1 MNPMIFTLMGTYIAL
16 LFWISMVYFGFAA
29 VVIYIVVRWRDSKGT
44 RHDAQVGSKVVLHFL
59 MSVSIFVTVSG
70 GSVIV
75 VDQLLRVITDGG
87 LGFPASS
94 SFERR
99 LADPYDYSSN
109 RSQPKSTKSKLL
121 SPATRTGLGMVVAG
135 TLMGLFELWLLHSRT
150 NDRRWPAV
158 RRSFVGSRT
167 VVHGLIV
174 TAAMTG
180 AFVVGFQETTEMSGE
195 IKKNLLTTCLGLLTV
210 WGGSLA
216 VHLALLF
223 IYSRQSTVPGENF
236 CCYECGED
244 LRGRLRTGEFSCPN
258 CRSVLT
264 VGLRRTLATLDGGY
278 LQVQMQSTASS
289 PETPPSPPE
298 KDTEQSE

>member
-1 MNPMIFTLMGTYIAL
+1 MNPMIFTLMGTYVAL

-44 RHDAQVGSKVVLHFL
+44 RHDSQVGSKVVLHFL

-70 GSVIV
+70 GSVVV

-87 LGFPASS
+87 LGKLPSS
-94 SFERR
+94 SGMED
-99 LADPYDYSSN
+99 LGNPYRV
-109 RSQPKSTKSKLL
+109 RSRPKSSKSELL
-121 SPATRTGLGMVVAG
+121 SAATRTGLGMIVAG
-135 TLMGLFELWLLHSRT
+135 ALLGLVELWLIHSRT

-180 AFVVGFQETTEMSGE
+180 AFVVGFQETTEAGGE

-216 VHLALLF
+216 VHLSLLF
-223 IYSRQSTVPGENF
+223 IYSRQSSVPGENF

-244 LRGRLRTGEFSCPN
+244 LRGKLRTGEFSCPN

-264 VGLRRTLATLDGGY
+264 VGLRRTLSTMDDGFS
-278 LQVQMQSTASS
+278 QVQVQSTASS

-298 KDTEQSE
+298 KDAEQSD

>member
-1 MNPMIFTLMGTYIAL
+1 MDPMIFTLMGTYVAI
-16 LFWISMVYFGFAA
+16 LFWISMVYFGLAA

-44 RHDAQVGSKVVLHFL
+44 RHDAQVGTKVVLHFL

-87 LGFPASS
+87 LRGFPTSPS
-94 SFERR
+94 VQR
-99 LADPYDYSSN
+99 LRDPYN
-109 RSQPKSTKSKLL
+109 TRSQPTSSKSKLL

-135 TLMGLFELWLLHSRT
+135 TLLGLFELWLLHSRT

-167 VVHGLIV
+167 VVHGLVV
-174 TAAMTG
+174 TAALTG
-180 AFVVGFQETTEMSGE
+180 AFVIGFQETTDGSGE
-195 IKKNLLTTCLGLLTV
+195 MKKNMLTTCLGLLTV

-216 VHLALLF
+216 VHLSLLF
-223 IYSRQSTVPGENF
+223 IYSRQSNVPGENF

-264 VGLRRTLATLDGGY
+264 VGLRRTLATMDGGY
-278 LQVQMQSTASS
+278 SQVQMQSTASS
-289 PETPPSPPE
+289 PEPPPSPPE
-298 KDTEQSE
+298 KDAEQSA